1 MAAVLPEF
9 WRWQEFS
16 ARADLAEALAG
27 SIAASLQSAIEEK
40 GAATL
45 AVSGGSTPK
54 LLFQALSRQAIDW
67 KNVSVTLCDE
77 RFVPPSSPRSNEG
90 LVRANLLQ
98 GLAAEARF
106 VPLYRDAPSIEEAAA
121 QTSVALAALSQP
133 LDVAVL
139 GMGEDGHT
147 ASFFPDADE
156 LAQALDPENPAEL
169 MVIHAQS
176 AGEPRLTW
184 TLPPLAA
191 AGRLILHVE
200 GQSKRTV
207 FEHAIADEPALPIR
221 RVIEQSDKP
230 VEVFWAP

>member
-9 WRWQEFS
+9 WRWREFS
-16 ARADLAEALAG
+16 ARSELAGRLAG
-27 SIAASLQSAIEEK
+27 SIAASLQAAINEK
-40 GAATL
+40 GGATL

-54 LLFQALSRQAIDW
+54 LLFQALSREEIDW
-67 KNVSVTLCDE
+67 GSVSITLCDE
-77 RFVPPSSPRSNEG
+77 RFVPPASPRSNEG

-98 GLAAEARF
+98 GPAAAASF
-106 VPLYRDAPSIEEAAA
+106 VPLYRDVPSIEEAAV
-121 QTSVALAALSQP
+121 QTSVALAALASP

-156 LAQALDPENPAEL
+156 LEQVLDPENPAEL
-169 MVIHAQS
+169 MVVHAQS

-191 AGRLILHVE
+191 AKRLILHIE
-200 GQSKRTV
+200 GQSKRSV
-207 FEHAIADEPALPIR
+207 FERAIADEPALPIR
-221 RVIEQSDKP
+221 RVIEVSKNP